1 MLSSLNNLGVVTQVC
16 HLLRCSDSLELQIS
30 LVQNYLQKTVSIWL
44 LTSVRSLCHHSRLA
58 INQTSTDKARPLPSK
73 IQSRLWEAGSAS
85 SSSDASILE
94 NITKLWWALFAYGS
108 IGSYTG
114 SLSPLSSSHII
125 DKCVMAI
132 LLYGAENWLLV
143 ATLESFQAELGKRI
157 LTLSKFAANEAPPLH
172 SMLAHYEGKNL
183 VPCA

>member
-1 MLSSLNNLGVVTQVC
+1 MP
-16 HLLRCSDSLELQIS
+16 
-30 LVQNYLQKTVSIWL
+30 
-44 LTSVRSLCHHSRLA
+44 RSLKTSPNSGEHFLPMEVSAHTLEGLVLCHQVIA
-58 INQTSTDKARPLPSK
+58 
-73 IQSRLWEAGSAS
+73 
-85 SSSDASILE
+85 
-94 NITKLWWALFAYGS
+94 
-108 IGSYTG
+108 
-114 SLSPLSSSHII
+114 II